1 MERPAHGV
9 SGRASHV
16 ARVRGARLVPGGA
29 ADATAHA
36 FMTTGDQV
44 FVVPD
49 GFAGAALKTTTE
61 KVVAGRHRRGPAD
74 QRPGPRGDSD
84 AHGLGGA
91 LDGPFSCWR
100 IFVKDSTE
108 SLFVG
113 CFNNV
118 LCWPAASAA
127 GVWLWAFPGTCTR
140 PSPPSSRS

>member
-1 MERPAHGV
+1 M
-9 SGRASHV
+9 
-16 ARVRGARLVPGGA
+16 
-29 ADATAHA
+29 
-36 FMTTGDQV
+36 
-44 FVVPD
+44 VPD

-118 LCWPAASAA
+118 LCLLPVLRVF
-127 GVWLWAFPGTCTR
+127 GFGRFPERAPGPVHR
-140 PSPPSSRS
+140 PQEARCSPPACMHDH